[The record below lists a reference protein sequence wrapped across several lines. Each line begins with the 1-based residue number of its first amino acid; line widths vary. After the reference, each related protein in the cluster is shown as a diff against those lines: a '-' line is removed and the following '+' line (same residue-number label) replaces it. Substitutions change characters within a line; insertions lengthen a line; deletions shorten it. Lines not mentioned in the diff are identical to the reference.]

1 MLRAQLDTALKQAM
15 KAKDEV
21 GLRTLR
27 LIRAALKDRDIA
39 ARPSGNANGIGNEDI
54 LGMLQSMIKQR
65 HDSIEM
71 YKQGNRD
78 DLVASEAAEI
88 DIITQFLPQ
97 QLSEDEVAAAITT
110 IIVETDAS
118 SIKDMGKV
126 MAELKTRYAGKMDF
140 GKAGQLVKA
149 TLAA

>member
-27 LIRAALKDRDIA
+27 LILAALKDRDIA
-39 ARPSGNANGIGNEDI
+39 ARPAGNADGIGDEDI

-97 QLSEDEVAAAITT
+97 QLSEDEVAAAVTT
-110 IIVETDAS
+110 IIVETGAT

-126 MAELKTRYAGKMDF
+126 MAALKAKYAGTMDF
-140 GKAGQLVKA
+140 GKASQLVKA
-149 TLAA
+149 TLAS

>member
-27 LIRAALKDRDIA
+27 LILAALKDRDIA
-39 ARPSGNANGIGNEDI
+39 ARPSGNADGIGNEDI
-54 LGMLQSMIKQR
+54 LSMLQSMIKQR

-97 QLSEDEVAAAITT
+97 QLSEDEIAAAVTT

-126 MAELKTRYAGKMDF
+126 MAELKARYAGKMDF

>member
-1 MLRAQLDTALKQAM
+1 
-15 KAKDEV
+15 
-21 GLRTLR
+21 
-27 LIRAALKDRDIA
+27 
-39 ARPSGNANGIGNEDI
+39 GNP
-54 LGMLQSMIKQR
+54 
-65 HDSIEM
+65 
-71 YKQGNRD
+71 D
-78 DLVASEAAEI
+78 DLVAREAAEI

-97 QLSEDEVAAAITT
+97 QLSEDEIAAAVTT

-126 MAELKTRYAGKMDF
+126 MAELKARYAGKMDF